1 MPSLARLTEA
11 LPALLAAPISEPWF
25 YAVAI
30 PTLLV
35 TGISKGGF
43 ASGGGNLAVPA
54 MALTIPAA
62 QAAGIVLPILCVMDI
77 VGIWAYRRGW
87 DRRLMLI
94 LFPGAIVG
102 IVLGALAFGELSD
115 RAVKTLIGAVA
126 VLFTLHAWGKA
137 WLARGQG
144 REPPGENRPAA
155 FAASLVSGFTS
166 TLAHAGGPP
175 LAVYLLPRRYPRA
188 LLNATT
194 VMFFAFVNYVKL
206 VPYALLGQLNP
217 ANLSTS
223 ALLLPTAPAGVLL
236 GLWLSRRV
244 PDALFYRIVFALLF
258 LTGIKLLHDGLAG

>member
-1 MPSLARLTEA
+1 MT
-11 LPALLAAPISEPWF
+11 LLASFTDGLPGPIAEPWF
-25 YAVAI
+25 YALAI
-30 PTLLV
+30 PTLLI

-54 MALTIPAA
+54 MALTIPAG

-77 VGIWAYRRGW
+77 VGIWAYRRAW

-94 LFPGAIVG
+94 LAPGALAG

-137 WLARGQG
+137 WLARGLAAAD
-144 REPPGENRPAA
+144 PPGENRPAA
-155 FAASLVSGFTS
+155 FAASLASGFTS

-175 LAVYLLPRRYPRA
+175 LAMYLLPRRYSRA

-194 VMFFAFVNYVKL
+194 VMFFAMVNYVKL
-206 VPYALLGQLNP
+206 VPYAWLGQLNVT
-217 ANLSTS
+217 NLATS
-223 ALLLPTAPAGVLL
+223 ALLLPTAPAGVFL

-244 PDALFYRIVFALLF
+244 TDALFYRIVFTLLF
-258 LTGIKLLHDGLAG
+258 LTGLKLLYDGLIA

>member
-1 MPSLARLTEA
+1 MSVFADLTA
-11 LPALLAAPISEPWF
+11 GLPGPVGDPWF
-25 YAVAI
+25 YAIAV

-54 MALTIPAA
+54 MALMIPPG
-62 QAAGIVLPILCVMDI
+62 QAAGIVLPILCLMDI
-77 VGIWAYRRGW
+77 VGIWAYRRAW
-87 DRRLMLI
+87 DRRLMVI
-94 LFPGAIVG
+94 LAPGALVG
-102 IVLGALAFGELSD
+102 IALGAVAFGELSD

-137 WLARGQG
+137 WLARG
-144 REPPGENRPAA
+144 REAAPPGENRAAA
-155 FAASLVSGFTS
+155 FAASLASGFTS

-175 LAVYLLPRRYPRA
+175 LAMYLLPRRYPRA

-194 VMFFAFVNYVKL
+194 VMFFALVNYVKL
-206 VPYALLGQLNP
+206 VPYAWLGQLS
-217 ANLSTS
+217 ATNLATS

-244 PDALFYRIVFALLF
+244 TEALFYRVVFALLF
-258 LTGIKLLHDGLAG
+258 LTGLKLLHDGLIG